1 MKKKLT
7 TVGIMLLIG
16 MSLVIGVKT
25 YKKQSDFSSLTGY
38 FLKASNGSE
47 LIIDSVNTPIVM
59 INKTKDEKLFSNLKD
74 GDQIK
79 VKIKIDAIAETYPGQ
94 AGVYACEKIDE
105 GSIEDIPQAAISELS
120 ELGWID

>member
-7 TVGIMLLIG
+7 RVGMMLLIG

-25 YKKQSDFSSLTGY
+25 YKQQSDFSSLTGY
-38 FLKASNGSE
+38 FLRASNGSE
-47 LIIDSVNTPIVM
+47 LIIDSANTPIVM
-59 INKTKDEKLFSNLKD
+59 INKTDDEKLFSNLND
-74 GDQIK
+74 GDQI
-79 VKIKIDAIAETYPGQ
+79 KIKIDAIAETYPGQ

-105 GSIEDIPQAAISELS
+105 GSIEDIPKNAISELS